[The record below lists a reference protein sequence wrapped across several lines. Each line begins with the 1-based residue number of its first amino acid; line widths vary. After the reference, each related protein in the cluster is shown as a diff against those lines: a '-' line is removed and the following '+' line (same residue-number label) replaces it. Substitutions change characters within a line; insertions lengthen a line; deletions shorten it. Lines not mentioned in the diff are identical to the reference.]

1 MILKYKRNKR
11 QLKSAFFLF
20 KHIMSLIL
28 GCDIMDYLN
37 KYIKRYKNKYMIAFI
52 FITIETLCDLMQPT
66 IMSKII
72 DKGVATKDISLVLNL
87 GGLMLL
93 VTAIGAS
100 CAITRNIISSNV
112 SQRFGSDLRGDL
124 FKKIQSFSFENV
136 DKFKT
141 ASLMTR
147 LTSDVNQVQTF
158 AHGTMRIF
166 VKSPILCIGS
176 IIMAILINPSMA
188 FILIAIVPI
197 ITVFIFINMKV
208 SYPFFKNI
216 QRALDKVNGV
226 MGEYLSGVR
235 VVKAFNRFSYEKKRF
250 KDVNGELTDASI
262 KGMKVMSIL
271 NPSITLTVNLG
282 IVLVIWFGGIKVNNG
297 TMKVGQIIA
306 FINYMTQIL
315 FSLIMISHVFNMF
328 IRART
333 SAERIGEVFS
343 EEDSLIVKEDTLT
356 PKDTYEKIE
365 FNNVYFSYDK
375 NGGDILKNI
384 TFTCD
389 IGETIGIIG
398 ATGSGKSSL
407 VNLIPRFYDVKSGYI
422 KVNGV
427 DVKDFDLKVL
437 REIISIVPQKTILF
451 TGSILDNI
459 RWGNENASLEE
470 VQMVAKIS
478 KADDFITSFEKGYDT
493 ILGQGGVNL
502 SGGQKQ
508 RISIARALI
517 KHPNIL
523 ILDDSTSAVDLTTE
537 REIRK
542 GLKEYSQNIIYLL
555 IAQRITSVMSADKII
570 VLDNGCMVGIGTH
583 EELMKSSEVYQD
595 IYYSQIGRGRR

>member
-1 MILKYKRNKR
+1 
-11 QLKSAFFLF
+11 
-20 KHIMSLIL
+20 
-28 GCDIMDYLN
+28 MDYLR
-37 KYIKRYKNKYMIAFI
+37 KYIKRYQNKYMIAFV

-72 DKGVATKDISLVLNL
+72 DRGVATKDISLVLNL

-93 VTAIGAS
+93 ITAIGAS

-136 DKFKT
+136 NKFKT

-147 LTSDVNQVQTF
+147 LTGDVNQVQNF

-166 VKSPILCIGS
+166 VKAPILCIGS

-188 FILIAIVPI
+188 FILIGLVPI
-197 ITVFIFINMKV
+197 ITIFIFINMKV
-208 SYPFFKNI
+208 SYPFFANI
-216 QRALDKVNGV
+216 QKALDKVNGV

-235 VVKAFNRFSYEKKRF
+235 EVKAFNRFNYEKKRF

-282 IVLVIWFGGIKVNNG
+282 IVLVIWFGGIEVDNG

-315 FSLIMISHVFNMF
+315 FSLIMISHVFTMF

-333 SAERIGEVFS
+333 SAERIGEVFLK
-343 EEDSLIVKEDTLT
+343 EDSLIIKEDTLT
-356 PKDTYEKIE
+356 PKDIYQKIE
-365 FNNVYFSYDK
+365 FHNVYFSYDK
-375 NGGDILKNI
+375 NGGDVLKDI
-384 TFTCD
+384 TFNCD
-389 IGETIGIIG
+389 MGETIGIIG
-398 ATGSGKSSL
+398 STGSGKSSL
-407 VNLIPRFYDVKSGYI
+407 VNLIPRFYDVTSGCI
-422 KVNGV
+422 TV
-427 DVKDFDLKVL
+427 DGMDVRDFNLKAL

-470 VQMVAKIS
+470 VKMVAKIS

-517 KHPNIL
+517 KEPKIL
-523 ILDDSTSAVDLTTE
+523 ILDDSTSAVDLATE
-537 REIRK
+537 REIRN
-542 GLKEYSQNIIYLL
+542 GLRKYSKNIIYLL

-570 VLDNGCMVGIGTH
+570 VLDNGYMVGIGTH
-583 EELMKSSEVYQD
+583 EKLMESCEVYQD
-595 IYYSQIGRGRR
+595 IYYSQIGRGTV

>member
-1 MILKYKRNKR
+1 
-11 QLKSAFFLF
+11 
-20 KHIMSLIL
+20 
-28 GCDIMDYLN
+28 MDYLR
-37 KYIKRYKNKYMIAFI
+37 KYIKRYQNKYMIAFV

-72 DKGVATKDISLVLNL
+72 DRGVATKDISLVLNL

-93 VTAIGAS
+93 ITAIGAS

-136 DKFKT
+136 NKFKT

-147 LTSDVNQVQTF
+147 LTSDVNQVQNF

-166 VKSPILCIGS
+166 VKAPILCIGS

-188 FILIAIVPI
+188 FILIGLVPI
-197 ITVFIFINMKV
+197 ITIFIFINMKV
-208 SYPFFKNI
+208 SYPFFNNI
-216 QRALDKVNGV
+216 QKALDKVNGV

-235 VVKAFNRFSYEKKRF
+235 VVKAFNRFNYEKKRF

-282 IVLVIWFGGIKVNNG
+282 IVLVIWFGGIKVDNG
-297 TMKVGQIIA
+297 TMKVGEIIA

-315 FSLIMISHVFNMF
+315 FSLIMISHVFTMF

-343 EEDSLIVKEDTLT
+343 IEDSMTIKENTLT
-356 PKDTYEKIE
+356 PKYTYQKIE
-365 FNNVYFSYDK
+365 FQKVYFSYDK
-375 NGGDILKNI
+375 NGEDVLKDI
-384 TFTCD
+384 TFNCD
-389 IGETIGIIG
+389 MGETIGIIG
-398 ATGSGKSSL
+398 STGSGKSSL
-407 VNLIPRFYDVKSGYI
+407 VNLIPRFYDVTSGYI
-422 KVNGV
+422 KVDGI
-427 DVKDFDLKVL
+427 DVRDFNLKAL

-470 VQMVAKIS
+470 VEMVAKIS

-517 KHPNIL
+517 KEPNIL

-537 REIRK
+537 REIRN
-542 GLKEYSQNIIYLL
+542 GLREYSKNIIYLL
-555 IAQRITSVMSADKII
+555 IAQRVTSVMSADKII
-570 VLDNGCMVGIGTH
+570 VLDNGSMVGIGTH
-583 EELMKSSEVYQD
+583 KKLMESCEVYQD
-595 IYYSQIGRGRR
+595 IYYSQIGRGTV

>member
-1 MILKYKRNKR
+1 MV
-11 QLKSAFFLF
+11 
-20 KHIMSLIL
+20 
-28 GCDIMDYLN
+28 
-37 KYIKRYKNKYMIAFI
+37 AFI

-66 IMSKII
+66 IMSKVI
-72 DKGVATKDISLVLNL
+72 DKGVATRDISLVLSL
-87 GGLMLL
+87 GGLMLFI
-93 VTAIGAS
+93 TAIGAS
-100 CAITRNIISSNV
+100 CAIARNIISSNV

-124 FKKIQSFSFENV
+124 FKKIQSFSFQNV

-158 AHGTMRIF
+158 AHATMRIF
-166 VKSPILCIGS
+166 VKAPILCVGS

-188 FILIAIVPI
+188 FILIGIVPI
-197 ITVFIFINMKV
+197 ITVFIFINMNV
-208 SYPFFKNI
+208 SYPFLKNI

-235 VVKAFNRFSYEKKRF
+235 VVKAFNRFNYEKKRF

-262 KGMKVMSIL
+262 KGMRVMSIL

-282 IVLVIWFGGIKVNNG
+282 IVLVIWFGGINVNNG

-333 SAERIGEVFS
+333 SSERIGEVFS

-375 NGGDILKNI
+375 NGGDILKSI

-407 VNLIPRFYDVKSGYI
+407 VNLIPRFYDVKSGCI

-542 GLKEYSQNIIYLL
+542 GLKEYSQNIICLL

-570 VLDNGCMVGIGTH
+570 VLDNGGMVGIGTH
-583 EELMKSSEVYQD
+583 EELMKSSEVYQG

>member
-1 MILKYKRNKR
+1 
-11 QLKSAFFLF
+11 
-20 KHIMSLIL
+20 
-28 GCDIMDYLN
+28 MDYLR
-37 KYIKRYKNKYMIAFI
+37 KYIKRYQNKYMIAFV

-72 DKGVATKDISLVLNL
+72 DRGVATKDISLVLNL

-93 VTAIGAS
+93 ITAIGAS

-136 DKFKT
+136 NKFKT

-147 LTSDVNQVQTF
+147 LTSDVNQVQNF

-166 VKSPILCIGS
+166 VKAPILCIGS

-188 FILIAIVPI
+188 FILIGLVPI
-197 ITVFIFINMKV
+197 ITIFIFINMKV
-208 SYPFFKNI
+208 SYPFFNNI
-216 QRALDKVNGV
+216 QKALDKVNGV

-235 VVKAFNRFSYEKKRF
+235 VVKAFNRFNYEKKRF

-282 IVLVIWFGGIKVNNG
+282 IVLVIWFGGIKVDNG
-297 TMKVGQIIA
+297 TMKVGEIIA

-315 FSLIMISHVFNMF
+315 FSLIMISHVFTMF

-343 EEDSLIVKEDTLT
+343 IEDSMTIKENTLT
-356 PKDTYEKIE
+356 PKHTYQKIE
-365 FNNVYFSYDK
+365 FQKVYFSYDK
-375 NGGDILKNI
+375 NGEDVLKDI
-384 TFTCD
+384 TFNCD
-389 IGETIGIIG
+389 MGETIGIIG
-398 ATGSGKSSL
+398 STGSGKSSL
-407 VNLIPRFYDVKSGYI
+407 VNLIPRFYDVTSGYI
-422 KVNGV
+422 KVDGI
-427 DVKDFDLKVL
+427 DVRDFNLKAL

-470 VQMVAKIS
+470 VEMVAKIS

-517 KHPNIL
+517 KEPNIL

-537 REIRK
+537 REIRN
-542 GLKEYSQNIIYLL
+542 GLREYSKNIIYLL
-555 IAQRITSVMSADKII
+555 IAQRVTSVMSADKII
-570 VLDNGCMVGIGTH
+570 VLDNGSMVGIGTH
-583 EELMKSSEVYQD
+583 KKLMESCEVYQD
-595 IYYSQIGRGRR
+595 IYYSQIGRGTV

>member
-1 MILKYKRNKR
+1 
-11 QLKSAFFLF
+11 
-20 KHIMSLIL
+20 
-28 GCDIMDYLN
+28 MDYLR
-37 KYIKRYKNKYMIAFI
+37 KYIKRYQNKYMIAFV

-72 DKGVATKDISLVLNL
+72 DRGVATKDISLVLNL

-93 VTAIGAS
+93 ITGIGAS

-136 DKFKT
+136 NKFKT

-147 LTSDVNQVQTF
+147 LTSDVNQVQNF

-166 VKSPILCIGS
+166 VKAPILCIGS
-176 IIMAILINPSMA
+176 IIMAILINRSMA
-188 FILIAIVPI
+188 FILIGLVPI
-197 ITVFIFINMKV
+197 ITIFIFINMKV
-208 SYPFFKNI
+208 SYPFFNNI
-216 QRALDKVNGV
+216 QKALDKVNGV

-235 VVKAFNRFSYEKKRF
+235 VVKAFNRFNYEKKRF

-282 IVLVIWFGGIKVNNG
+282 IVLVIWFGGIKVDNG
-297 TMKVGQIIA
+297 TMKVGEIIA

-315 FSLIMISHVFNMF
+315 FSLIMISHVFTMF

-343 EEDSLIVKEDTLT
+343 IEDSMTIKENTLT
-356 PKDTYEKIE
+356 PKHTYQKIE
-365 FNNVYFSYDK
+365 FQKVYFSYDK
-375 NGGDILKNI
+375 NGEDVLKDI
-384 TFTCD
+384 TFNCD
-389 IGETIGIIG
+389 MGETIGIIG
-398 ATGSGKSSL
+398 STGSGKSSL
-407 VNLIPRFYDVKSGYI
+407 VNLIPRFYDVTSGYI
-422 KVNGV
+422 KVDGI
-427 DVKDFDLKVL
+427 DVRDFNLKAL

-470 VQMVAKIS
+470 VEMVAKIS
-478 KADDFITSFEKGYDT
+478 KADDFIISFEKGYDT

-517 KHPNIL
+517 KEPNIL

-537 REIRK
+537 REIRN
-542 GLKEYSQNIIYLL
+542 GLREYSKNIIYLL

-570 VLDNGCMVGIGTH
+570 VLDNGYMVGIGTH
-583 EELMKSSEVYQD
+583 EKLMESCEVYQD
-595 IYYSQIGRGRR
+595 IYYSQIGRGTV

>member
-1 MILKYKRNKR
+1 
-11 QLKSAFFLF
+11 
-20 KHIMSLIL
+20 
-28 GCDIMDYLN
+28 
-37 KYIKRYKNKYMIAFI
+37 MIAFI

-166 VKSPILCIGS
+166 VKAPILCIGS

>member
-1 MILKYKRNKR
+1 
-11 QLKSAFFLF
+11 
-20 KHIMSLIL
+20 
-28 GCDIMDYLN
+28 MDYLR
-37 KYIKRYKNKYMIAFI
+37 KYIKRYQNKYMIAFV

-72 DKGVATKDISLVLNL
+72 DRGVATKDISLVLNL

-93 VTAIGAS
+93 ITAIGAS

-136 DKFKT
+136 NKFKT

-147 LTSDVNQVQTF
+147 LTSDVNQVQNF

-166 VKSPILCIGS
+166 VKAPILCIGS

-188 FILIAIVPI
+188 FILIGLVPI
-197 ITVFIFINMKV
+197 ITIFIFINMKV
-208 SYPFFKNI
+208 SYPFFNNI
-216 QRALDKVNGV
+216 QKALDKVNGV

-235 VVKAFNRFSYEKKRF
+235 VVKAFNRFNYEKNRF

-282 IVLVIWFGGIKVNNG
+282 IVLVIWFGGIKVDNG
-297 TMKVGQIIA
+297 TMKVGEIIA

-315 FSLIMISHVFNMF
+315 FSLIMISHVFTMF

-343 EEDSLIVKEDTLT
+343 IEDSMTIKENTLT
-356 PKDTYEKIE
+356 PKHTYQKIE
-365 FNNVYFSYDK
+365 FHKVYFSYDK
-375 NGGDILKNI
+375 NGEDVLKDI
-384 TFTCD
+384 TFNCD
-389 IGETIGIIG
+389 MGETIGIIG

-407 VNLIPRFYDVKSGYI
+407 VNLIPRFYDVTLGYI
-422 KVNGV
+422 KVDGI
-427 DVKDFDLKVL
+427 DVRDFNLKAL

-470 VQMVAKIS
+470 VEMVAKIS
-478 KADDFITSFEKGYDT
+478 KADDFITFFEKGYDT

-517 KHPNIL
+517 KEPNIL

-537 REIRK
+537 REIRN
-542 GLKEYSQNIIYLL
+542 GLREYSKNIIYLL
-555 IAQRITSVMSADKII
+555 IAQRVTSVMSADKII
-570 VLDNGCMVGIGTH
+570 VLDNGSMVGIGTH
-583 EELMKSSEVYQD
+583 EKLMESCEVYQD
-595 IYYSQIGRGRR
+595 IYYSQIGRGTV